1 MESKMSIYLT
11 SEETNKLLDKELDK
25 VYENQ
30 VKKEITEFGEIYIS
44 PSYLIKT
51 KNPKKYQ
58 EFFDNFCK
66 RNNINIVDS
75 KELEESL

>member
-11 SEETNKLLDKELDK
+11 SEETHKLLDKELDK

-30 VKKEITEFGEIYIS
+30 VKKEITELGEIYIS

-51 KNPKKYQ
+51 KNP
-58 EFFDNFCK
+58 E
-66 RNNINIVDS
+66 
-75 KELEESL
+75 

>member
-1 MESKMSIYLT
+1 MSIYLS
-11 SEETNKLLDKELDK
+11 SEEAHNLLDKELDK

-30 VKKEITEFGEIYIS
+30 VKKEITELGEIYIS

-66 RNNINIVDS
+66 RNNITVVES
-75 KELEESL
+75 KDER

>member
-30 VKKEITEFGEIYIS
+30 VKKKLLNLVKFIFHQVI
-44 PSYLIKT
+44 
-51 KNPKKYQ
+51 
-58 EFFDNFCK
+58 
-66 RNNINIVDS
+66 
-75 KELEESL
+75 

>member
-11 SEETNKLLDKELDK
+11 SEETHKLLDKELDK

-30 VKKEITEFGEIYIS
+30 IKKEITELGEIYIS

-58 EFFDNFCK
+58 EFFENFCK
-66 RNNINIVDS
+66 RNNINIVES
-75 KELEESL
+75 KDEI

>member
-30 VKKEITEFGEIYIS
+30 VKKEITELGEIYIS

-51 KNPKKYQ
+51 KNPEKYQ

-66 RNNINIVDS
+66 RNNINIVECKD
-75 KELEESL
+75 ER